1 MDTGMLHSHLLLV
14 VLYILLFTI
23 KVILLFIN
31 QKNLLATFNGKT
43 RKLHI
48 ILASL
53 MLLTGLILA
62 YRSPVGL
69 ADFSIAKYV
78 LILLGVVLGVISIK
92 KLNKGLALGAL
103 LAFVYVFGISKTHSL
118 LLQNQESRV
127 REALQSF
134 PSNLEE
140 QKAERGKAI
149 YQQACLRCHGEKGDA
164 QFRKA
169 FNLAASTSSDNV
181 KAAAIKYGRNAMP
194 KFEYLSDSE
203 IQDVIAYINGF
214 SKNTTRPINPN

>member
-1 MDTGMLHSHLLLV
+1 MDTGILHSHVLLV
-14 VLYILLFTI
+14 VLYIVLFTV
-23 KVILLFIN
+23 KVILLLTN
-31 QKNLLATFNGKT
+31 QKNLLVTFNGKT
-43 RKLHI
+43 RILHI

-53 MLLTGLILA
+53 MLLTGIILA

-69 ADFSIAKYV
+69 ADFSIAKYI
-78 LILLGVVLGVISIK
+78 LILLGVVLGVISVK
-92 KLNKGLALGAL
+92 KLNKALALTAL
-103 LAFVYVFGISKTHSL
+103 FAFAYALGIAKTDSI
-118 LLQNQESRV
+118 LLQGEESRV

-134 PSNLEE
+134 PGNLEE

-149 YQQACLRCHGEKGDA
+149 YEQACLHCHGEKGDA

-169 FNLAASTSSDNV
+169 FNLATSLSSDNV

-194 KFEYLSDSE
+194 KYEYLSDSQ

-214 SKNTTRPINPN
+214 SKNKRSINPN